1 MGSTEKVFTQLQP
14 PTTTYKDD
22 PHAVLS
28 QSEQTVYDEVL
39 EHFTKLEPVYSIP
52 NVEKGELMDE
62 EKFWLSRECILR

>member
-1 MGSTEKVFTQLQP
+1 MGSIEKVFTQLQP
-14 PTTTYKDD
+14 PTTTCKDD

-28 QSEQTVYDEVL
+28 QSEQTMYDEVL
-39 EHFTKLEPVYSIP
+39 GHFTKSEPAYSIP